1 MAPIS
6 AGPSARRRELHPKPI
21 FDEPAL
27 RTFLTGHGIK
37 TVHMARI
44 WKHVVSQL
52 SESTWPRLDEVPG
65 LPQRIRDALAAE
77 FTVVT
82 SQVVKTSVSELDGT
96 MKLLIRLQAEH
107 PDQRQADRCGE
118 RDTLCVSSQVGCR
131 LGCTFCATGT
141 MGLLGNLWP
150 GEIQEQLILAR
161 RQKGHSASICN
172 VVFMGMG
179 EPLENFDAVS
189 SAVKGFVDPMR
200 FGLAPSSITV
210 STVGSSPHHMQ
221 RMLEELPKI
230 RLAVSLHAPNQQ
242 LREELVPA
250 AKAIPIEKLLQLV
263 DNHVEQTSGEGKRQ
277 RTVMMSYVLL
287 KGVNDSPA
295 HAAELAALSRPTS
308 HCEFDPLQ
316 RFRRHNSRL
325 GIAMYLQS
333 VLKEMRS
340 LGNAH
345 AYEEPSPQTVD
356 DFLQILAD
364 SDIRVFERRH
374 HGRDIAAACGQL
386 AKLEGPNVCDID
398 IENAGCILNKDLARR
413 PQAQSQG
420 DSETP
425 EARHWRTLLAGGV
438 GLAIL
443 AAAMEMLRPRIQERL
458 AAMSQSQDV
467 ATGGAQQERRTSL
480 RQGVHR
486 APPPTEDTNQAES
499 TGLREAAD
507 PRGGE
512 VRMSLTSDLTEADGS
527 IRLPRRFRALA
538 WGPCTLFFSCW
549 VRSWPVTA
557 ALLPCLRPS
566 RLERA
571 TKLAY
576 RLNAALAV
584 AAGICGLRNWDHGLN
599 EVFML
604 PMTILFGFGSV
615 LVAWFLVALLPVF
628 PTPPVAKARSAW
640 WRRAWSKQHQ
650 TEGFALFLALGA
662 GCLAAILAALRPQP
676 RAAMALAAFLWSLLA
691 EMVLVPAA
699 RSLMETLIIYC
710 ASRGCCCG
718 HATLLARCPGLL
730 RFPHKGSWTSRELLL
745 RNVEV
750 TGVALLADWM
760 FLHRVTLR
768 IVRLLAATAVL
779 LVAPQLLS
787 HWCFFGDWAGNLL
800 LVARRASAA
809 HEPTNEGKDR
819 LQDFAAKHSTGARAV
834 EVVSMDLAMDGAA
847 RELHNIL
854 VAADLAEKIDVLV
867 LNAGAALS
875 GSFVDADLDSLTD
888 SAALTGRTETPGY
901 EIDSGNA
908 YGWKLNRCFHARRHR
923 DGVQLSASVLAP
935 DQLEIRNN
943 RDQSDED
950 TGKTSL
956 NAFSSEEAALIF
968 RIAPMVS
975 KSETVARETVLAM
988 LRRDGEHVIGPI
1000 NWLYTAMGPLLPA
1013 LLAETSSPRHV
1024 LKAAQSQGSQGQKP
1038 LS

>member
-6 AGPSARRRELHPKPI
+6 VGASARRRELHPKPI

-27 RTFLTGHGIK
+27 RTFLTGHGVK

-52 SESTWPRLDEVPG
+52 NESTWPRLDEVPG

-77 FTVVT
+77 FAVVT
-82 SQVVKTSVSELDGT
+82 SQVVKRSVSELDGT
-96 MKLLIRLQAEH
+96 MKLLIRLQDGHEVEAVVIHHNGEAEH

-263 DNHVEQTSGEGKRQ
+263 DNHVQQTSGEGKRQ

-295 HAAELAALSRPTS
+295 HAAELAALLAGRPVIVNLIPYNAF
-308 HCEFDPLQ
+308 E
-316 RFRRHNSRL
+316 
-325 GIAMYLQS
+325 
-333 VLKEMRS
+333 
-340 LGNAH
+340 GNAH

-356 DFLQILAD
+356 DFLQILAE

-386 AKLEGPNVCDID
+386 AKLEGSPNVCDID

-413 PQAQSQG
+413 PHAQPQG
-420 DSETP
+420 DCEAP
-425 EARHWRTLLAGGV
+425 AARHWRTLLAGGV
-438 GLAIL
+438 GLAIV
-443 AAAMEMLRPRIQERL
+443 ATAMAWHRRL
-458 AAMSQSQDV
+458 AALGT
-467 ATGGAQQERRTSL
+467 ATKRNQQACER
-480 RQGVHR
+480 Q
-486 APPPTEDTNQAES
+486 PI
-499 TGLREAAD
+499 RE
-507 PRGGE
+507 E
-512 VRMSLTSDLTEADGS
+512 VRS
-527 IRLPRRFRALA
+527 IRLPRKFRALA

-599 EVFML
+599 EAVAAETRPEDEVWAELAEVFML
-604 PMTILFGFGSV
+604 PMTILFGFGGV

-628 PTPPVAKARSAW
+628 PTPPVAKAPGVS
-640 WRRAWSKQHQ
+640 
-650 TEGFALFLALGA
+650 EGKKDFMPG
-662 GCLAAILAALRPQP
+662 
-676 RAAMALAAFLWSLLA
+676 ALAVVRQI
-691 EMVLVPAA
+691 EP
-699 RSLMETLIIYC
+699 R
-710 ASRGCCCG
+710 
-718 HATLLARCPGLL
+718 L
-730 RFPHKGSWTSRELLL
+730 R
-745 RNVEV
+745 V
-750 TGVALLADWM
+750 
-760 FLHRVTLR
+760 
-768 IVRLLAATAVL
+768 
-779 LVAPQLLS
+779 
-787 HWCFFGDWAGNLL
+787 
-800 LVARRASAA
+800 
-809 HEPTNEGKDR
+809 
-819 LQDFAAKHSTGARAV
+819 
-834 EVVSMDLAMDGAA
+834 
-847 RELHNIL
+847 
-854 VAADLAEKIDVLV
+854 
-867 LNAGAALS
+867 
-875 GSFVDADLDSLTD
+875 
-888 SAALTGRTETPGY
+888 
-901 EIDSGNA
+901 
-908 YGWKLNRCFHARRHR
+908 
-923 DGVQLSASVLAP
+923 
-935 DQLEIRNN
+935 
-943 RDQSDED
+943 
-950 TGKTSL
+950 
-956 NAFSSEEAALIF
+956 
-968 RIAPMVS
+968 
-975 KSETVARETVLAM
+975 
-988 LRRDGEHVIGPI
+988 LRR
-1000 NWLYTAMGPLLPA
+1000 N
-1013 LLAETSSPRHV
+1013 R
-1024 LKAAQSQGSQGQKP
+1024 
-1038 LS
+1038 